1 MISKKLQDAINGQ
14 ISHEF
19 YSSYMYLSMSAYFQT
34 ANLPGFAN
42 WMMIQSQEEYS
53 HALKF
58 YKHIIER
65 GGKVELEAIDKPKA
79 DYKNPLDVMKKV
91 LEHEQKVTGLINALY
106 ELAVKEKDYPGQIM
120 LQWFIEEQV
129 EEEKNAAEVIHLL
142 KQIGD
147 APAGL
152 IMLDRQLAARKAD

>member
-42 WMMIQSQEEYS
+42 WMMIQSQEEYG

-79 DYKNPLDVMKKV
+79 DYKNSLDVMKKV

>member
-1 MISKKLQDAINGQ
+1 MISKKLQDAINQQ
-14 ISHEF
+14 ITYEF

-34 ANLPGFAN
+34 GNLPGFAN
-42 WMMIQSQEEYS
+42 WMMIQSQEEHS
-53 HALKF
+53 HAMKF

-65 GGKVELEAIDKPKA
+65 GGKVEFEAIDKPKA
-79 DYKNPLDVMKKV
+79 DYRNPLDVMKKV

-129 EEEKNAAEVIHLL
+129 EEEKSAAEVIHLL